1 MRDSSTVPTTG
12 EGSLFAWKNEGH
24 HWRQICLNAICVP
37 WPRSSRSFA
46 MTIEISTI
54 GGWSQ
59 LFLTPYGS
67 ASVLTADVPGHHQ
80 RELKQ
85 GTSLFWSSAKRSTV
99 CGPKP
104 RSVESN
110 CCLESE

>member
-1 MRDSSTVPTTG
+1 MRG
-12 EGSLFAWKNEGH
+12 EGVLHA
-24 HWRQICLNAICVP
+24 RQLDGPDNRRGLTVRLEKRGPPLAP
-37 WPRSSRSFA
+37 DLPQ
-46 MTIEISTI
+46 EISTI

-59 LFLTPYGS
+59 LFSTPYGS
-67 ASVLTADVPGHHQ
+67 ASVLTADVAGHHQ